1 MAPAVN
7 SGFSFSGLFKSKE
20 KELKPREEAMEL
32 RRA

>member
-20 KELKPREEAMEL
+20 KELNPRDEAREL
-32 RRA
+32 KRA